1 MFTKKDLM
9 RKIFQGVLLCVAF
22 VLSAISFLYLYNNT
36 FKSTLIFILLVLAI
50 VILLSNILYD

>member
-1 MFTKKDLM
+1 M

-22 VLSAISFLYLYNNT
+22 IMSAISFLYLYNNT

-50 VILLSNILYD
+50 IILLTNILYD

>member
-1 MFTKKDLM
+1 M
-9 RKIFQGVLLCVAF
+9 RKIFQGVLLCGVF
-22 VLSAISFLYLYNNT
+22 ILSAISFIYLYNNT